1 MIKKINFILILL
13 LLLVSVGAVS
23 AADNFNDTIAS
34 DNNDI
39 LEEVTS
45 EDVLDSDDEIV
56 TSNPHT
62 VTSSNYDSYF
72 NSKGD
77 LISSDVQDGDTIIL
91 GDNFVDKKFNI
102 EKPLNIVG
110 LEDYKLRNCMLTFSG
125 EASASVISNLKIFNT
140 KETTYGIFL
149 NGVSNCVVKDCF
161 INNTG
166 ASSYAICIA
175 NDANYNS
182 IENNSFN
189 AYGITYGHGTRS
201 TPPFLISGAHHN
213 YVANNQISCDDA
225 NGIYLSSFSGGPLRG
240 GNSNYNIIFNNT
252 VKYNVLPTSW
262 AYGIQLMGENNIV
275 EKNKVIGAYL
285 AICGGKNTT
294 VIDNII
300 INVTGADF
308 NHPGVPVGGEGA
320 IVCAENS
327 IIRNNIITNAH
338 VISTGGG
345 IEISDNS
352 IAENNYVQV
361 SKGSGVGIKP
371 QGSNITI
378 KNNTILTT
386 VGAGV
391 LNYKTQF
398 FNLFVLNNNI
408 TSQSGVGVLIQRLSA
423 KKMPGN
429 ITVSK
434 NIIKT
439 SNAYAI
445 DISEA
450 NATMYY
456 NTQGNI
462 IIGDSL
468 VKDPKG
474 EYDPSKYNYEFK
486 GTTHTITP
494 ENYGSYIDANGGLTS
509 NITDGDILYFSG
521 EFSNQYIYLNKAVKL
536 TGANPIF
543 YNTTFRVSSDGV
555 WIEKLTILN
564 NRAERGNAWGVLIYQ
579 VTGATVIN
587 CTIDVYDP
595 DAAYTIYALESSQVD
610 IINNTLSS
618 EGNYLTYTILAN
630 SIVDSNIINNTIF
643 TNGTGQLYTF
653 EPEHC
658 VDGDQVCP
666 DGNSVCPDGNS
677 VCPDGN
683 SVCPDGNSVCPDG
696 NSVCP
701 DGNSVCP
708 DGNSVCPDGNS
719 VCPDG
724 NDVCPEGS
732 SVCLEG
738 NSVAG
743 SHVLREVY
751 RTYGILIVYS
761 SDNVIS
767 GNKVRVTSKLN
778 QTYPTYNSTNSIV
791 GIDLY
796 YNSHNNVFSNNEVH
810 VWGNDNYIYGMGV
823 LGYYTTMIAPEGQG
837 AENNQF
843 IDNNIMLEGS
853 YFVTGI
859 IVGSSSE
866 NTTLSGNVINA
877 QSNNVSYGVTLEMSK
892 ESTIV
897 NNDIKLAS
905 EIIYGVEIFG
915 TESFNSDYNVINN
928 NNFNLTAK
936 QSYGFVISISKHNE
950 INSNNIWILIT
961 DDDFEFKNISSKN
974 YDVIIGGNAGVYLR
988 SYSTNNH
995 IADNNITI
1003 TKGYAIIIDDVATD
1017 NVISNN
1023 YLRSGNGTGN
1033 GAVNSTANNTV
1044 KDNYGNLV
1052 IGVFSDIN
1060 IKYFE
1065 NGTFIFT
1072 TDDTDLNGAI
1082 VEFID
1087 DYGEIINT
1095 TVISDGKATFTY
1107 DFNGFADFTPA
1118 SYIFSAKV
1126 YKENYKITEFN
1137 NMVNIA
1143 DGELFL
1149 SVGNVEGAVARNT
1162 EYTAT
1167 VKNALGEGVSG
1178 VLVEFYVID
1187 EGYPVYV
1194 GKATTDANGVAI
1206 LNAEIPK
1213 IYGENP
1219 QVSAEINNPEYYEST
1234 SAYASLTAYWLTDT
1248 VISVNSKVYA
1258 EGVLAILKDKS
1269 GKVLAN
1275 KQVSVVINGKIY
1287 DLNTDSSGSVKLP
1300 AAVRGTYIISV
1311 SFDGDNEYYGSK
1323 NTVKVTVMPSII
1335 ENKDYAMYYGN
1346 AVNYKVR
1353 IVGPDGKYV
1362 GAGKVVTIKV
1372 NGQTYKVSTDKN
1384 GYVTKSLKLKAG
1396 TYTITSE
1403 YCGDKVSNKITI
1415 KPTLTAKNVVA
1426 KKGKKVKFT
1435 VKLVDKKGKALKNKK
1450 VAFKVKGKKYTAKTN
1465 KKGKATATIKNLKKL
1480 GKFTITSS
1488 YGGCT
1493 IKNIIK
1499 IKK

>member
-1 MIKKINFILILL
+1 MIKKVNFILILL
-13 LLLVSVGAVS
+13 LLLVSISAVS
-23 AADNFNDTIAS
+23 AADELNNTIAS

-39 LEEVTS
+39 DEVAS
-45 EDVLDSDDEIV
+45 SDVLTSDDNEIV
-56 TSNPHT
+56 TSNSHT
-62 VTSSNYDSYF
+62 ITSSNYASYF
-72 NSKGD
+72 NTKGD
-77 LISSDVQDGDTIIL
+77 LISSEVQDGDTIIL
-91 GDNFVDKKFNI
+91 GDNFEGKNFNF
-102 EKPLNIVG
+102 ERSLNVRG
-110 LEDYKLRNCMLTFSG
+110 LENYKLSNCMLTFSG
-125 EASASVISNLKIFNT
+125 GASASVISNLNIINT

-149 NGVSNCVVKDCF
+149 NGVSNCVVKNCF

-182 IENNSFN
+182 IENNSLN
-189 AYGITYGHGTRS
+189 TYGITYGHGTRS
-201 TPPFLISGAHHN
+201 TSPFLISGAHYN

-225 NGIYLSSFSGGPLRG
+225 NAIYLSSFAGGPLRG
-240 GNSNYNIIFNNT
+240 GNSNFNIIFNNT
-252 VKYNVLPTSW
+252 IKYNVLPTSW

-285 AICGGKNTT
+285 GICGGKNTT
-294 VIDNII
+294 VIDNTI

-308 NHPGVPVGGEGA
+308 NHPGVSVGGDGA

-327 IIRNNIITNAH
+327 IIRNNIILNAY

-345 IEISDNS
+345 IVVSDNS

-361 SKGSGVGIKP
+361 TNGGGVGIKP

-378 KNNTILTT
+378 RNNTIFTT

-398 FNLFVLNNNI
+398 FNLYVLNNNI

-434 NIIKT
+434 NIINT
-439 SNAYAI
+439 SNPYAI

-462 IIGDSL
+462 IIGNSV
-468 VKDPKG
+468 VKDPSG
-474 EYDPSKYNYEFK
+474 EYDPSKYNYEFN
-486 GTTHTITP
+486 GAIHTITP
-494 ENYGSYIDANGGLTS
+494 ENYGNYIDANGGLTS

-521 EFSNQYIYLNKAVKL
+521 EFSNQYIYLNKAVKV
-536 TGANPIF
+536 TGENPIF

-564 NRAERGNAWGVLIYQ
+564 NRAERVNAWGVLIYQ

-595 DAAYTIYALESSQVD
+595 NAAYTIYALESSQVD

-630 SIVDSNIINNTIF
+630 TIVDSNIINNTIF

-653 EPEHC
+653 EAEHC
-658 VDGDQVCP
+658 IDGDQVCP

-683 SVCPDGNSVCPDG
+683 SVCPDGNE
-696 NSVCP
+696 
-701 DGNSVCP
+701 
-708 DGNSVCPDGNS
+708 
-719 VCPDG
+719 
-724 NDVCPEGS
+724 VCPEGS

-751 RTYGILIVYS
+751 RTYGILMVYS
-761 SDNVIS
+761 SDNVVS

-796 YNSHNNVFSNNEVH
+796 YNSHNNVFSDNDVH

-837 AENNQF
+837 AGNNQF
-843 IDNNIMLEGS
+843 IDNKILLEGT

-866 NTTLSGNVINA
+866 NTTLYGNVINA

-897 NNDIKLAS
+897 NNEITLAS
-905 EIIYGVEIFG
+905 EIIYGIEIFG
-915 TESFNSDYNVINN
+915 TESFNSDYNVIDNN
-928 NNFNLTAK
+928 DLELTAK
-936 QSYGFVISISKHNE
+936 QAYGLVISLSKYNE
-950 INSNNIWILIT
+950 INSNKVFIVIT
-961 DDDFEFKNISSKN
+961 NEDYEFKNVTSKN
-974 YDVIIGGNAGVYLR
+974 YDVIIGGNAGLYLR
-988 SYSTNNH
+988 SYSTDNN
-995 IADNNITI
+995 IEDNNITI
-1003 TKGYAIIIDDVATD
+1003 TNGYAIIIDDVAIN

-1023 YLRSGNGTGN
+1023 YLNSSNGTGN
-1033 GAVNSTANNTV
+1033 DAVNSTVNNTV
-1044 KDNYGNLV
+1044 KDNYAHLV
-1052 IGVFSDIN
+1052 IGTFADVN

-1065 NGTFIFT
+1065 NGTFIFE
-1072 TDDTDLNGAI
+1072 TDDANLEGAV

-1087 DYGEIINT
+1087 DLGEIIGT
-1095 TVISDGKATFTY
+1095 AVISDGKATFTY
-1107 DFNGFADFTPA
+1107 DFKGFVDFTPA
-1118 SYIFSAKV
+1118 TYVFSAKV

-1143 DGELFL
+1143 DGELFI
-1149 SVGNVEGAVARNT
+1149 SVSDVEGAVARNA
-1162 EYTAT
+1162 EYTAI
-1167 VKNALGEGVSG
+1167 VRNAIGSG
-1178 VLVEFYVID
+1178 VEGLLVEFYVID
-1187 EGYPVYV
+1187 EGFPVYV
-1194 GKATTDANGVAI
+1194 GKATTDGNGIAV
-1206 LNAEIPK
+1206 LKAEIPK

-1219 QVSAEINNPEYYEST
+1219 QVSAQVNDPDYYESA
-1234 SAYASLTAYWLTDT
+1234 SSYANVTAYWLTDT
-1248 VISVNSKVYA
+1248 VMSVNSKVYA
-1258 EGVLAILKDKS
+1258 DGVLAILKDKS

-1275 KQVSVVINGKIY
+1275 KQVSVVIGGKTYKLI
-1287 DLNTDSSGSVKLP
+1287 TDSSGSVKLP
-1300 AAVRGTYIISV
+1300 AVARGTYTISAL
-1311 SFDGDNEYYGSK
+1311 FDGDNEYYDSK
-1323 NTVKVTVMPSII
+1323 STVKVTVLPSIVG
-1335 ENKDYAMYYGN
+1335 NKNYNLYYGN
-1346 AVNYKVR
+1346 VVSYKVR
-1353 IVGPDGKYV
+1353 IVGPDGKFV

-1384 GYVTKSLKLKAG
+1384 GYATKSLKLKAG

-1415 KPTLTAKNVVA
+1415 KPTLIAKNIAKKKAKKIKFTAKV
-1426 KKGKKVKFT
+1426 
-1435 VKLVDKKGKALKNKK
+1435 VDKKGKILKGKK
-1450 VAFKVKGKKYTAKTN
+1450 VTFKVKGKKYTAKTN
-1465 KKGKATATIKNLKKL
+1465 KKGIATVSIKNLKV
-1480 GKFTITSS
+1480 GKYKISSS

-1493 IKNIIK
+1493 IYNILTV
-1499 IKK
+1499 KK

>member
-13 LLLVSVGAVS
+13 LLLVSLSAVS
-23 AADNFNDTIAS
+23 AADEFNDTIAS
-34 DNNDI
+34 DNSDI
-39 LEEVTS
+39 LEEVS
-45 EDVLDSDDEIV
+45 SADVLTSDDNEIV
-56 TSNPHT
+56 SSNPHT
-62 VTSSNYDSYF
+62 VTSLNYNSYF

-91 GDNFVDKKFNI
+91 GDNFVNKKFNF
-102 EKPLNIVG
+102 EKSLNVRG
-110 LEDYKLRNCMLTFSG
+110 LENYKLSNCMLTFSG
-125 EASASVISNLKIFNT
+125 GASASVISNLNIANT
-140 KETTYGIFL
+140 KNTTYGIFL
-149 NGVSNCVVKDCF
+149 NGVSNCIIKDCF

-166 ASSYAICIA
+166 VSSYAVCIA
-175 NDANYNS
+175 NDANHNS

-189 AYGITYGHGTRS
+189 TYGITYGHGTRS
-201 TPPFLISGAHHN
+201 TPPFIISGAHYN
-213 YVANNQISCDDA
+213 YVANNQIACDDA
-225 NGIYLSSFSGGPLRG
+225 NGIYLSSFAGGPLRG
-240 GNSNYNIIFNNT
+240 GNSNFNIIFNNT
-252 VKYNVLPTSW
+252 IKYNVLPTSW

-275 EKNKVIGAYL
+275 EKNNVIGAYL

-294 VIDNII
+294 VIDNVI
-300 INVTGADF
+300 INVTGADY

-327 IIRNNIITNAH
+327 IIRNNRILNAY

-352 IAENNYVQV
+352 IAENNYVQITN
-361 SKGSGVGIKP
+361 GRGVGIRP

-378 KNNTILTT
+378 KNNTIFTT

-398 FNLFVLNNNI
+398 FNLYVLNNNI

-434 NIIKT
+434 NTIST
-439 SNAYAI
+439 SNVYAI

-450 NATMYY
+450 DASMYY

-462 IIGDSL
+462 IIGNSI

-474 EYDPSKYNYEFK
+474 EYDPSKYNYEFRGK
-486 GTTHTITP
+486 THTITL
-494 ENYGSYIDANGGLTS
+494 ENYGDYIDPNGGLTS

-521 EFSNQYIYLNKAVKL
+521 EFSNQYIYLNKAVKV

-564 NRAERGNAWGVLIYQ
+564 NRAERLNAWGILIYQ
-579 VTGATVIN
+579 ITGATVLN

-595 DAAYTIYALESSQVD
+595 NAAYTIYALESSQVD

-658 VDGDQVCP
+658 LDGDEVCP
-666 DGNSVCPDGNS
+666 DGNSVCPEGNSVCPDGSSVCPDGNS
-677 VCPDGN
+677 VCPEGDEI
-683 SVCPDGNSVCPDG
+683 
-696 NSVCP
+696 
-701 DGNSVCP
+701 
-708 DGNSVCPDGNS
+708 
-719 VCPDG
+719 
-724 NDVCPEGS
+724 CPEGS

-778 QTYPTYNSTNSIV
+778 QTYSTYNSTNSIV

-796 YNSHNNVFSNNEVH
+796 YNSHNNVFSNNDVY

-843 IDNNIMLEGS
+843 INNNIVLEGS

-866 NTTLSGNVINA
+866 NTTIRGNVIDA

-892 ESTIV
+892 ESTIA
-897 NNDIKLAS
+897 NNNIKLSS
-905 EIIYGVEIFG
+905 EIIYGIEIFG
-915 TESFNSDYNVINN
+915 TESFKSDYNVINN

-936 QSYGFVISISKHNE
+936 QAYGIVISASNHNE
-950 INSNNIWILIT
+950 INLNKILIIIT
-961 DDDFEFKNISSKN
+961 DEDFEFKNITSKN
-974 YDVIIGGNAGVYLR
+974 YDVIVGGNAGLYLR
-988 SYSTNNH
+988 SYSTDNR
-995 IADNNITI
+995 IDDNNITI
-1003 TKGYAIIIDDVATD
+1003 TKGYAIIIEDVAIN

-1023 YLRSGNGTGN
+1023 YLCSGNGTGN
-1033 GAVNSTANNTV
+1033 DAVNSTLNNTV
-1044 KDNYGNLV
+1044 KDNYAHLV
-1052 IGVFSDIN
+1052 VGILSDVN

-1065 NGTFIFT
+1065 NGIFIFA
-1072 TDDTDLNGAI
+1072 TDDENLEGAV

-1087 DYGEIINT
+1087 DYGEVINT
-1095 TVISDGKATFTY
+1095 AVISDGKATFSY

-1126 YKENYKITEFN
+1126 YKYNYKVTEFN

-1143 DGELFL
+1143 NGDLFL
-1149 SVGNVEGAVARNT
+1149 SVDNVEGAVARNAQ
-1162 EYTAT
+1162 YR
-1167 VKNALGEGVSG
+1167 ALVRNVVGNGVEGL
-1178 VLVEFYVID
+1178 LVEFWVID

-1194 GKATTDANGVAI
+1194 GKATTDGNGVAV

-1219 QVSAEINNPEYYEST
+1219 QVLAQIDNPDYYES
-1234 SAYASLTAYWLTDT
+1234 ASSLANLTAYWLTDT
-1248 VISVNSKVYA
+1248 VMSVNSKVYA

-1269 GKVLAN
+1269 GNVLAN
-1275 KQVSVVINGKIY
+1275 KQVSVVIGGKTYNLI
-1287 DLNTDSSGSVKLP
+1287 TDSSGSVKLP
-1300 AAVRGTYIISV
+1300 AVTRGTYTISAL
-1311 SFDGDNEYYGSK
+1311 FDGDNEYYDSK
-1323 NTVKVTVMPSII
+1323 TTVKVTVLPSIV
-1335 ENKDYAMYYGN
+1335 ENKNYNVYYGSTIK
-1346 AVNYKVR
+1346 YKVR
-1353 IVGPDGKYV
+1353 IVGPDGKFA

-1384 GYVTKSLKLKAG
+1384 GYATKSLKLKVG

-1403 YCGDKVSNKITI
+1403 YCGDKVSNKITV
-1415 KPTLTAKNVVA
+1415 KPTLTAKNVVG
-1426 KKGKKVKFT
+1426 KKGKNVKFT
-1435 VKLVDKKGKALKNKK
+1435 VKLVDKNGKVLKNKK
-1450 VAFKVKGKKYTAKTN
+1450 ITFKVKGKKYVAKTN
-1465 KKGKATATIKNLKKL
+1465 KKGKATATIKNLKKV

-1493 IKNIIK
+1493 IKNTIK

>member
-1 MIKKINFILILL
+1 MIKKVNFILILL
-13 LLLVSVGAVS
+13 LLLVSISAVS
-23 AADNFNDTIAS
+23 AADELNNTIAS

-39 LEEVTS
+39 DEVAS
-45 EDVLDSDDEIV
+45 SDVLTSDDNEIV
-56 TSNPHT
+56 TSNSHT
-62 VTSSNYDSYF
+62 ITSSNYASYF

-77 LISSDVQDGDTIIL
+77 LISSGVQDGDTIIL
-91 GDNFVDKKFNI
+91 GDNFEGKNFNF
-102 EKPLNIVG
+102 ERSLNVRG
-110 LEDYKLRNCMLTFSG
+110 SENYKLSNCMLTFSG
-125 EASASVISNLKIFNT
+125 GASASVISNLNIINT
-140 KETTYGIFL
+140 KETTYGVFL
-149 NGVSNCVVKDCF
+149 NGVSNCVVKNCF

-182 IENNSFN
+182 IENNSLN
-189 AYGITYGHGTRS
+189 TYGITYGHGTRS
-201 TPPFLISGAHHN
+201 TSPFLISGAHYN

-225 NGIYLSSFSGGPLRG
+225 NAIYLSSFAGGPLRG
-240 GNSNYNIIFNNT
+240 GNSNFNIIFNNT
-252 VKYNVLPTSW
+252 IKYNVLPTSW

-285 AICGGKNTT
+285 GICGGKNTT
-294 VIDNII
+294 VIDNTI

-308 NHPGVPVGGEGA
+308 NHPGVSVGGDGA

-327 IIRNNIITNAH
+327 IIRNNIILNAY

-345 IEISDNS
+345 IVVSDNS

-361 SKGSGVGIKP
+361 TNGGGVGIKP

-378 KNNTILTT
+378 RNNTIFTT

-398 FNLFVLNNNI
+398 FNLYVLNNNI

-434 NIIKT
+434 NIINT
-439 SNAYAI
+439 SNPYAI

-450 NATMYY
+450 DATMYY

-462 IIGDSL
+462 IIGNSV
-468 VKDPKG
+468 VKDPSG
-474 EYDPSKYNYEFK
+474 EYDPSKYNYEFN
-486 GTTHTITP
+486 GAIHTITP
-494 ENYGSYIDANGGLTS
+494 ENYGNYIDANGGLTS

-521 EFSNQYIYLNKAVKL
+521 EFSNQYIYLNKAVKV
-536 TGANPIF
+536 TGENPIF

-564 NRAERGNAWGVLIYQ
+564 NRAERVNAWGVLIYQ

-595 DAAYTIYALESSQVD
+595 NAAYTIYALESSQVD

-630 SIVDSNIINNTIF
+630 TIVDSNIINNTIF

-653 EPEHC
+653 EAEHC
-658 VDGDQVCP
+658 IDGNQVCP

-683 SVCPDGNSVCPDG
+683 SVCPDGNE
-696 NSVCP
+696 
-701 DGNSVCP
+701 
-708 DGNSVCPDGNS
+708 
-719 VCPDG
+719 
-724 NDVCPEGS
+724 VCPEGS

-751 RTYGILIVYS
+751 RTYGILMVYS
-761 SDNVIS
+761 SDNVVS

-796 YNSHNNVFSNNEVH
+796 YNSHNNVFSDNDVH

-837 AENNQF
+837 AGNNQF
-843 IDNNIMLEGS
+843 IDNNILLNGT

-866 NTTLSGNVINA
+866 NTTLYGNVINA

-897 NNDIKLAS
+897 NNEITLAS
-905 EIIYGVEIFG
+905 EIIYGIEIFG
-915 TESFNSDYNVINN
+915 TESFNSDYNVIDNN
-928 NNFNLTAK
+928 DLELTAK
-936 QSYGFVISISKHNE
+936 QAYGLVISLSKYNE
-950 INSNNIWILIT
+950 INSNKVFIVIT
-961 DDDFEFKNISSKN
+961 NEDYEFKNVTSKN
-974 YDVIIGGNAGVYLR
+974 YDVIIGGNAGLYLR
-988 SYSTNNH
+988 SYSTDNN
-995 IADNNITI
+995 IEDNNITI
-1003 TKGYAIIIDDVATD
+1003 TNGYAIIIDDVAIN

-1023 YLRSGNGTGN
+1023 YLNSSNGTGN
-1033 GAVNSTANNTV
+1033 DAVNSTVNNTV
-1044 KDNYGNLV
+1044 KDNYAHLV
-1052 IGVFSDIN
+1052 IGTFADVN

-1065 NGTFIFT
+1065 NGTFIFE
-1072 TDDTDLNGAI
+1072 TDDANLEGAV

-1087 DYGEIINT
+1087 DLGEIIGT
-1095 TVISDGKATFTY
+1095 VVISDGKATCTY
-1107 DFNGFADFTPA
+1107 DFKGFADFTPA
-1118 SYIFSAKV
+1118 TYMFSAKV

-1143 DGELFL
+1143 DGELFI
-1149 SVGNVEGAVARNT
+1149 SVSDVEGAVARNA
-1162 EYTAT
+1162 EYTAI
-1167 VKNALGEGVSG
+1167 VRNAIGSG
-1178 VLVEFYVID
+1178 VEGLLVEFYVID
-1187 EGYPVYV
+1187 EGFPVYV
-1194 GKATTDANGVAI
+1194 GKATTDGNGIAVVK
-1206 LNAEIPK
+1206 AEIPQ

-1219 QVSAEINNPEYYEST
+1219 QVSAQVNDPDYYESA
-1234 SAYASLTAYWLTDT
+1234 SSYANVTAYWLTDT
-1248 VISVNSKVYA
+1248 VMSVNSKVYA
-1258 EGVLAILKDKS
+1258 DGVLAILKDKS

-1275 KQVSVVINGKIY
+1275 KQVSVVIGGKTYKLI
-1287 DLNTDSSGSVKLP
+1287 TDSSGSVKLP
-1300 AAVRGTYIISV
+1300 AVARGTYTISAL
-1311 SFDGDNEYYGSK
+1311 FDGDNEYYDSK
-1323 NTVKVTVMPSII
+1323 STVKVTVFPSIVG
-1335 ENKDYAMYYGN
+1335 NKNYNLYYGN
-1346 AVNYKVR
+1346 VVSYKVR
-1353 IVGPDGKYV
+1353 IVGPDGKFV

-1384 GYVTKSLKLKAG
+1384 GYATKSLKLKAG

-1415 KPTLTAKNVVA
+1415 KPTLIAKNIAKKKAKKIKFTAKV
-1426 KKGKKVKFT
+1426 
-1435 VKLVDKKGKALKNKK
+1435 VDKKGKILKGKK
-1450 VAFKVKGKKYTAKTN
+1450 VTFKVKGKKYTAKTN
-1465 KKGKATATIKNLKKL
+1465 KKGIATVSIKNLKV
-1480 GKFTITSS
+1480 GKYKISSS

-1493 IKNIIK
+1493 IYNILTV
-1499 IKK
+1499 KK

>member
-1 MIKKINFILILL
+1 MIKKVNFILILL
-13 LLLVSVGAVS
+13 LLLVSISAVS
-23 AADNFNDTIAS
+23 AADELNNTIAS

-39 LEEVTS
+39 DEVAS
-45 EDVLDSDDEIV
+45 SDVLTSDDNEIV
-56 TSNPHT
+56 TSNSHT
-62 VTSSNYDSYF
+62 ITSSNYASYF

-77 LISSDVQDGDTIIL
+77 LISSEVQDGDTIIL
-91 GDNFVDKKFNI
+91 GDNFEGKNFNF
-102 EKPLNIVG
+102 ERSLNVRG
-110 LEDYKLRNCMLTFSG
+110 LENYKLSNCMLTFSG
-125 EASASVISNLKIFNT
+125 GASASVISNLNIINT
-140 KETTYGIFL
+140 KETTYGVFL
-149 NGVSNCVVKDCF
+149 NGVSNCVVKNCF

-182 IENNSFN
+182 IENNSLN
-189 AYGITYGHGTRS
+189 TYGITYGHGTRS
-201 TPPFLISGAHHN
+201 TSPFLISGAHYN

-225 NGIYLSSFSGGPLRG
+225 NAIYLSSFAGGPLRG
-240 GNSNYNIIFNNT
+240 GNSNFNIIFNNT
-252 VKYNVLPTSW
+252 IKYNVLPTSW

-285 AICGGKNTT
+285 GICGGKNTT
-294 VIDNII
+294 VIDNTI

-308 NHPGVPVGGEGA
+308 NHPGVSVGGDGA

-327 IIRNNIITNAH
+327 IIRNNIILNAY

-345 IEISDNS
+345 IVVSDNS

-361 SKGSGVGIKP
+361 TNGGGVGIKP

-378 KNNTILTT
+378 RNNTIFTT

-398 FNLFVLNNNI
+398 FNLYVLNNNI

-434 NIIKT
+434 NIINT
-439 SNAYAI
+439 SNPYAI

-450 NATMYY
+450 DATMYY

-462 IIGDSL
+462 IIGNSV
-468 VKDPKG
+468 VKDPSG
-474 EYDPSKYNYEFK
+474 EYDPSKYNYEFN
-486 GTTHTITP
+486 GAIHTITP
-494 ENYGSYIDANGGLTS
+494 ENYGNYIDANGGLTS

-521 EFSNQYIYLNKAVKL
+521 EFSNQYIYLNKAVKV
-536 TGANPIF
+536 TGENPIF

-564 NRAERGNAWGVLIYQ
+564 NRAERVNAWGVLIYQ

-595 DAAYTIYALESSQVD
+595 NAAYTIYALESSQVD

-630 SIVDSNIINNTIF
+630 TIVDSNIINNTIF

-653 EPEHC
+653 EAEHC
-658 VDGDQVCP
+658 IDGNQVCP

-683 SVCPDGNSVCPDG
+683 SVCPDGNE
-696 NSVCP
+696 
-701 DGNSVCP
+701 
-708 DGNSVCPDGNS
+708 
-719 VCPDG
+719 
-724 NDVCPEGS
+724 VCPEGS

-751 RTYGILIVYS
+751 RTYGILMVYS
-761 SDNVIS
+761 SDNVVS

-796 YNSHNNVFSNNEVH
+796 YNSHNNVFSDNDVH

-837 AENNQF
+837 AGNNQF
-843 IDNNIMLEGS
+843 IDNNILLNGT

-866 NTTLSGNVINA
+866 NTTLYGNVINA

-897 NNDIKLAS
+897 NNEITLAS
-905 EIIYGVEIFG
+905 EIIYGIEIFG
-915 TESFNSDYNVINN
+915 TESFNSDYNVIDNN
-928 NNFNLTAK
+928 DLELTAK
-936 QSYGFVISISKHNE
+936 QAYGLVISLSKYNE
-950 INSNNIWILIT
+950 INSNKVFIVIT
-961 DDDFEFKNISSKN
+961 NEDYEFKNVTSKN
-974 YDVIIGGNAGVYLR
+974 YDVIIGGNAGLYLR
-988 SYSTNNH
+988 SYSTDNN
-995 IADNNITI
+995 IEDNNITI
-1003 TKGYAIIIDDVATD
+1003 TNGYAIIIDDVAIN

-1023 YLRSGNGTGN
+1023 YLNSSNGTGN
-1033 GAVNSTANNTV
+1033 DAVNSTVNNTV
-1044 KDNYGNLV
+1044 KDNYAHLV
-1052 IGVFSDIN
+1052 IGTFADVN

-1065 NGTFIFT
+1065 NGTFIFE
-1072 TDDTDLNGAI
+1072 TDDANLEGAV

-1087 DYGEIINT
+1087 DLGEIIGT
-1095 TVISDGKATFTY
+1095 AVISDGKATCTY
-1107 DFNGFADFTPA
+1107 DFKGFADFTPA
-1118 SYIFSAKV
+1118 TYMFSAKV

-1143 DGELFL
+1143 DGELFI
-1149 SVGNVEGAVARNT
+1149 SVSDVEGAVARNA
-1162 EYTAT
+1162 EYTAI
-1167 VKNALGEGVSG
+1167 VRNAIGSG
-1178 VLVEFYVID
+1178 VEGLLVEFYVID
-1187 EGYPVYV
+1187 EGFPVYV
-1194 GKATTDANGVAI
+1194 GKVTTDGNGIAV
-1206 LNAEIPK
+1206 LKAEIPK

-1219 QVSAEINNPEYYEST
+1219 QVSAQVNDPDYYESA
-1234 SAYASLTAYWLTDT
+1234 SSYANVTAYWLTDT
-1248 VISVNSKVYA
+1248 VMSVNSKVYA
-1258 EGVLAILKDKS
+1258 DGVLAILKDKS

-1275 KQVSVVINGKIY
+1275 KQVSVVIGGKTYKLI
-1287 DLNTDSSGSVKLP
+1287 TDSSGSVKLP
-1300 AAVRGTYIISV
+1300 AVARGTYTISAL
-1311 SFDGDNEYYGSK
+1311 FDGDNEYYDSK
-1323 NTVKVTVMPSII
+1323 STVKVTVLPSIVG
-1335 ENKDYAMYYGN
+1335 NKNYNLYYGN
-1346 AVNYKVR
+1346 VVSYKVR
-1353 IVGPDGKYV
+1353 IVGPDGKFV

-1384 GYVTKSLKLKAG
+1384 GYATKSLKLKAG

-1415 KPTLTAKNVVA
+1415 KPTLIAKNIAKKKAKKIKFTAKV
-1426 KKGKKVKFT
+1426 
-1435 VKLVDKKGKALKNKK
+1435 VDKKGKILKGKK
-1450 VAFKVKGKKYTAKTN
+1450 VTFKVKGKKYTAKTN
-1465 KKGKATATIKNLKKL
+1465 KKGIATVSIKNLKV
-1480 GKFTITSS
+1480 GKYKISSS

-1493 IKNIIK
+1493 IYNILTV
-1499 IKK
+1499 KK

>member
-1 MIKKINFILILL
+1 MIKKVNFILILL
-13 LLLVSVGAVS
+13 LLLVSISAVS
-23 AADNFNDTIAS
+23 AADELNNTIAS

-39 LEEVTS
+39 DEVAS
-45 EDVLDSDDEIV
+45 SDVLTSDDNEIV
-56 TSNPHT
+56 TSNSHT
-62 VTSSNYDSYF
+62 ITSSNYASYF

-77 LISSDVQDGDTIIL
+77 LISSGVQDGDTIIL
-91 GDNFVDKKFNI
+91 GDNFVGKNFNF
-102 EKPLNIVG
+102 EKSLNVRG
-110 LEDYKLRNCMLTFSG
+110 LENYKLSNCMLTFSG
-125 EASASVISNLKIFNT
+125 GASASVISNLNIINT
-140 KETTYGIFL
+140 KETTYGVFL
-149 NGVSNCVVKDCF
+149 NGVSNCVVKNCF

-182 IENNSFN
+182 IENNSLN
-189 AYGITYGHGTRS
+189 TYGITYGHGTRS
-201 TPPFLISGAHHN
+201 TSPFLISGAHYN

-225 NGIYLSSFSGGPLRG
+225 NAIYLSSFAGGPLRG
-240 GNSNYNIIFNNT
+240 GNSNFNIIFNNT
-252 VKYNVLPTSW
+252 IKYNVLPTSW

-285 AICGGKNTT
+285 GICGGKNTT
-294 VIDNII
+294 VIDNTI

-308 NHPGVPVGGEGA
+308 NHPGVSVGGDGA

-327 IIRNNIITNAH
+327 IIRNNIILNAY

-345 IEISDNS
+345 IVVSDNS

-361 SKGSGVGIKP
+361 TNGGGVGIKP

-378 KNNTILTT
+378 RNNTIFTT

-398 FNLFVLNNNI
+398 FNLYVLNNNI

-434 NIIKT
+434 NIINT
-439 SNAYAI
+439 SNPYAI

-450 NATMYY
+450 DATMYY

-462 IIGDSL
+462 IIGNSV
-468 VKDPKG
+468 VKDPSG
-474 EYDPSKYNYEFK
+474 EYDPSKYNYEFN
-486 GTTHTITP
+486 GAIHTITP
-494 ENYGSYIDANGGLTS
+494 ENYGNYIDANGGLTS

-521 EFSNQYIYLNKAVKL
+521 EFSNQYIYLNKAVKV
-536 TGANPIF
+536 TGENPIF

-564 NRAERGNAWGVLIYQ
+564 NRAERVNAWGVLIYQ

-595 DAAYTIYALESSQVD
+595 NAAYTIYALESSQVD

-630 SIVDSNIINNTIF
+630 TIVDSNIINNTIF

-653 EPEHC
+653 EAEHC
-658 VDGDQVCP
+658 IDGNQVCP

-683 SVCPDGNSVCPDG
+683 SVCPDGNE
-696 NSVCP
+696 
-701 DGNSVCP
+701 
-708 DGNSVCPDGNS
+708 
-719 VCPDG
+719 
-724 NDVCPEGS
+724 VCPEGS

-751 RTYGILIVYS
+751 RTYGILMVYS
-761 SDNVIS
+761 SDNVVS

-796 YNSHNNVFSNNEVH
+796 YNSHNNVFSDNDVH

-837 AENNQF
+837 AGNNQF
-843 IDNNIMLEGS
+843 IDNNILLNGT

-866 NTTLSGNVINA
+866 NTTLYGNVINA

-897 NNDIKLAS
+897 NNEITLAS
-905 EIIYGVEIFG
+905 EIIYGIEIFG
-915 TESFNSDYNVINN
+915 TESFNSDYNVIDNN
-928 NNFNLTAK
+928 DLELTAK
-936 QSYGFVISISKHNE
+936 QAYGLVISLSKYNE
-950 INSNNIWILIT
+950 INSNKVFIVIT
-961 DDDFEFKNISSKN
+961 NEDYEFKNVTSKN
-974 YDVIIGGNAGVYLR
+974 YDVIIGGNAGLYLR
-988 SYSTNNH
+988 SYSTDNN
-995 IADNNITI
+995 IEDNNITI
-1003 TKGYAIIIDDVATD
+1003 TNGYAIIIDDVAIN

-1023 YLRSGNGTGN
+1023 YLNSSNGTGN
-1033 GAVNSTANNTV
+1033 DAVNSTVNNTV
-1044 KDNYGNLV
+1044 KDNYAHLV
-1052 IGVFSDIN
+1052 IGTFADVN

-1065 NGTFIFT
+1065 NGTFIFE
-1072 TDDTDLNGAI
+1072 TDDANLEGAV

-1087 DYGEIINT
+1087 DLGEIIGT
-1095 TVISDGKATFTY
+1095 AVISDGKATCTY
-1107 DFNGFADFTPA
+1107 DFKGFADFTPA
-1118 SYIFSAKV
+1118 TYMFSAKV

-1143 DGELFL
+1143 DGELFI
-1149 SVGNVEGAVARNT
+1149 SVSDVEGAVARNA
-1162 EYTAT
+1162 EYTAI
-1167 VKNALGEGVSG
+1167 VRNAIGSG
-1178 VLVEFYVID
+1178 VEGLLVEFYVID
-1187 EGYPVYV
+1187 EGFPVYV
-1194 GKATTDANGVAI
+1194 GKATTDGNGIAV
-1206 LNAEIPK
+1206 LKAEIPK

-1219 QVSAEINNPEYYEST
+1219 QVSAQVNDPDYYESA
-1234 SAYASLTAYWLTDT
+1234 SSYANVTAYWLTDT
-1248 VISVNSKVYA
+1248 VMSVNSKVYA
-1258 EGVLAILKDKS
+1258 DGVLAILKDKS

-1275 KQVSVVINGKIY
+1275 KQVSVVIGGKTYKLI
-1287 DLNTDSSGSVKLP
+1287 TDSSGSVKLP
-1300 AAVRGTYIISV
+1300 AVARGTYTISAL
-1311 SFDGDNEYYGSK
+1311 FDGDNEYYDSK
-1323 NTVKVTVMPSII
+1323 STVKVTVLPSIVG
-1335 ENKDYAMYYGN
+1335 NKNYNLYYGN
-1346 AVNYKVR
+1346 VVSYKVR
-1353 IVGPDGKYV
+1353 IVGPDGKFV

-1384 GYVTKSLKLKAG
+1384 GYATKSLKLKAG

-1415 KPTLTAKNVVA
+1415 KPTLIAKNIAKKKAKKIKFTAKV
-1426 KKGKKVKFT
+1426 
-1435 VKLVDKKGKALKNKK
+1435 VDKKGKILKGKK
-1450 VAFKVKGKKYTAKTN
+1450 VTFKVKGKKYTAKTN
-1465 KKGKATATIKNLKKL
+1465 KKGIATVSIKNLKV
-1480 GKFTITSS
+1480 GKYKISSS

-1493 IKNIIK
+1493 IYNILTV
-1499 IKK
+1499 KK

>member
-45 EDVLDSDDEIV
+45 EDFLNSDDDEIV
-56 TSNPHT
+56 ASNPHT

-462 IIGDSL
+462 IIGGSM

-555 WIEKLTILN
+555 WIEKLTIFN

-683 SVCPDGNSVCPDG
+683 S
-696 NSVCP
+696 
-701 DGNSVCP
+701 
-708 DGNSVCPDGNS
+708 
-719 VCPDG
+719 
-724 NDVCPEGS
+724 VCPEGS

-905 EIIYGVEIFG
+905 EIIYGLEIFG

-1052 IGVFSDIN
+1052 IGVFSDVN

-1072 TDDTDLNGAI
+1072 TDDTDLNGAV
-1082 VEFID
+1082 VEFLD

-1095 TVISDGKATFTY
+1095 TVISDGMATFTY

-1162 EYTAT
+1162 EYTAI
-1167 VKNALGEGVSG
+1167 VKNALGNSVSG

-1194 GKATTDANGVAI
+1194 GKATTDANGVAK

-1248 VISVNSKVYA
+1248 VMSVNSKVYA

-1275 KQVSVVINGKIY
+1275 KQVSVVINGETY

-1300 AAVRGTYIISV
+1300 AGARGTYTISV
-1311 SFDGDNEYYGSK
+1311 SFGGDNEYYGSK
-1323 NTVKVTVMPSII
+1323 STVKVTVMPSII
-1335 ENKDYAMYYGN
+1335 ENKDYTMYYGN

-1353 IVGPDGKYV
+1353 IVGSDGKYV
-1362 GAGKVVTIKV
+1362 GAGNVVTIKV

-1450 VAFKVKGKKYTAKTN
+1450 VTFKVKGKKYTAKTN
-1465 KKGKATATIKNLKKL
+1465 KKGKATVTIKNLKKV
-1480 GKFTITSS
+1480 GKFAITSS

-1493 IKNIIK
+1493 IKNTIK

>member
-1 MIKKINFILILL
+1 M
-13 LLLVSVGAVS
+13 
-23 AADNFNDTIAS
+23 
-34 DNNDI
+34 
-39 LEEVTS
+39 
-45 EDVLDSDDEIV
+45 
-56 TSNPHT
+56 
-62 VTSSNYDSYF
+62 
-72 NSKGD
+72 
-77 LISSDVQDGDTIIL
+77 
-91 GDNFVDKKFNI
+91 
-102 EKPLNIVG
+102 
-110 LEDYKLRNCMLTFSG
+110 
-125 EASASVISNLKIFNT
+125 
-140 KETTYGIFL
+140 
-149 NGVSNCVVKDCF
+149 
-161 INNTG
+161 
-166 ASSYAICIA
+166 
-175 NDANYNS
+175 
-182 IENNSFN
+182 
-189 AYGITYGHGTRS
+189 
-201 TPPFLISGAHHN
+201 
-213 YVANNQISCDDA
+213 
-225 NGIYLSSFSGGPLRG
+225 
-240 GNSNYNIIFNNT
+240 
-252 VKYNVLPTSW
+252 
-262 AYGIQLMGENNIV
+262 
-275 EKNKVIGAYL
+275 
-285 AICGGKNTT
+285 
-294 VIDNII
+294 
-300 INVTGADF
+300 
-308 NHPGVPVGGEGA
+308 
-320 IVCAENS
+320 
-327 IIRNNIITNAH
+327 
-338 VISTGGG
+338 
-345 IEISDNS
+345 
-352 IAENNYVQV
+352 
-361 SKGSGVGIKP
+361 
-371 QGSNITI
+371 
-378 KNNTILTT
+378 
-386 VGAGV
+386 
-391 LNYKTQF
+391 
-398 FNLFVLNNNI
+398 
-408 TSQSGVGVLIQRLSA
+408 
-423 KKMPGN
+423 
-429 ITVSK
+429 
-434 NIIKT
+434 
-439 SNAYAI
+439 
-445 DISEA
+445 
-450 NATMYY
+450 
-456 NTQGNI
+456 
-462 IIGDSL
+462 
-468 VKDPKG
+468 
-474 EYDPSKYNYEFK
+474 
-486 GTTHTITP
+486 
-494 ENYGSYIDANGGLTS
+494 
-509 NITDGDILYFSG
+509 
-521 EFSNQYIYLNKAVKL
+521 
-536 TGANPIF
+536 
-543 YNTTFRVSSDGV
+543 
-555 WIEKLTILN
+555 
-564 NRAERGNAWGVLIYQ
+564 
-579 VTGATVIN
+579 
-587 CTIDVYDP
+587 
-595 DAAYTIYALESSQVD
+595 
-610 IINNTLSS
+610 
-618 EGNYLTYTILAN
+618 
-630 SIVDSNIINNTIF
+630 
-643 TNGTGQLYTF
+643 
-653 EPEHC
+653 
-658 VDGDQVCP
+658 
-666 DGNSVCPDGNS
+666 
-677 VCPDGN
+677 
-683 SVCPDGNSVCPDG
+683 
-696 NSVCP
+696 
-701 DGNSVCP
+701 
-708 DGNSVCPDGNS
+708 
-719 VCPDG
+719 
-724 NDVCPEGS
+724 CPEGS

>member
-13 LLLVSVGAVS
+13 LLLVSISAVS
-23 AADNFNDTIAS
+23 AAEDYNDTIAS

-39 LEEVTS
+39 EEVTS
-45 EDVLDSDDEIV
+45 DVLTSDDEIV
-56 TSNPHT
+56 ASNPHT
-62 VTSSNYDSYF
+62 VTYSNYSSYF
-72 NSKGD
+72 DSKGN

-91 GDNFVDKKFNI
+91 GDNFVDKKFNF
-102 EKPLNIVG
+102 EKSLNVKG
-110 LEDYKLRNCMLTFSG
+110 LENYKLSNCMLTFSG
-125 EASASVISNLKIFNT
+125 GASASVISDLNIANT
-140 KETTYGIFL
+140 KDTTYGIFL
-149 NGVSNCVVKDCF
+149 NGVSNCIVKNCF

-189 AYGITYGHGTRS
+189 AYGITYGHGSRS
-201 TPPFLISGAHHN
+201 TPPFLISGAHYN

-225 NGIYLSSFSGGPLRG
+225 NGIYLSSFAGGPLRG
-240 GNSNYNIIFNNT
+240 GNSNFNMIFNNT
-252 VKYNVLPTSW
+252 IKYNVLPTSW

-285 AICGGKNTT
+285 GICGGKNTT
-294 VIDNII
+294 VIDNTI

-308 NHPGVPVGGEGA
+308 NHPGIPVGGDGA
-320 IVCAENS
+320 IVCAEHS
-327 IIRNNIITNAH
+327 IIRNNVILNAH

-345 IEISDNS
+345 IVVSDHS
-352 IAENNYVQV
+352 LAENNYVQV
-361 SKGSGVGIKP
+361 TNGSGVGIKP

-378 KNNTILTT
+378 KNNTIFTT

-398 FNLFVLNNNI
+398 YNLYVLNNNI

-434 NIIKT
+434 NTIKT
-439 SNAYAI
+439 SNLYAI

-450 NATMYY
+450 NASMYY

-462 IIGDSL
+462 IIGNSI
-468 VKDPKG
+468 VKDPSG
-474 EYDPSKYNYEFK
+474 EYDPSKYNYEFR

-494 ENYGSYIDANGGLTS
+494 ENYENYIDANGGLTS

-521 EFSNQYIYLNKAVKL
+521 EFSNQYIYLNKAVKV

-595 DAAYTIYALESSQVD
+595 NAAYTIYALESSQVD

-630 SIVDSNIINNTIF
+630 TIVDSNIINNTIF

-658 VDGDQVCP
+658 IDGDQVCP

-724 NDVCPEGS
+724 NQVCPEGS

-751 RTYGILIVYS
+751 RTYGILMVYS
-761 SDNVIS
+761 SDNVVS

-796 YNSHNNVFSNNEVH
+796 YNSHNNVFSDNEVH

-843 IDNNIMLEGS
+843 INNNILLEGT

-892 ESTIV
+892 ASTIV
-897 NNDIKLAS
+897 NNDITLAS
-905 EIIYGVEIFG
+905 EIIYGIEIFG
-915 TESFNSDYNVINN
+915 TESFNSDYNVIDNN
-928 NNFNLTAK
+928 DLEFTAK
-936 QSYGFVISISKHNE
+936 QAYGLVISLSKHNE
-950 INSNNIWILIT
+950 INSNTIFIVIT
-961 DDDFEFKNISSKN
+961 DEDYEFKNVSSKN
-974 YDVIIGGNAGVYLR
+974 YDVIIGGNAGIYLR
-988 SYSTNNH
+988 SYSTDNN
-995 IADNNITI
+995 IEDNNITI
-1003 TKGYAIIIDDVATD
+1003 TKGYAIIIDDVAIN

-1023 YLRSGNGTGN
+1023 YLSSSNGTGN
-1033 GAVNSTANNTV
+1033 DALNSTLNNTV
-1044 KDNYGNLV
+1044 KDNYAHLV
-1052 IGVFSDIN
+1052 VGTLSDVN
-1060 IKYFE
+1060 VKYFE
-1065 NGTFIFT
+1065 NGTFIFST
-1072 TDDTDLNGAI
+1072 NDPNLEGAV

-1087 DYGEIINT
+1087 DCGEIINT
-1095 TVISDGKATFTY
+1095 TVISDGKATFKY
-1107 DFNGFADFTPA
+1107 DFKGFADFTPA
-1118 SYIFSAKV
+1118 TYMFSAKV

-1143 DGELFL
+1143 DGELFI
-1149 SVGNVEGAVARNT
+1149 SVGNVEGAVARNA
-1162 EYTAT
+1162 EYTAI
-1167 VKNALGEGVSG
+1167 VRNAIGNGVGG

-1187 EGYPVYV
+1187 DGFSVYV
-1194 GKATTDANGVAI
+1194 GKATTDANGIAV
-1206 LNAEIPK
+1206 LNAEIPQ

-1219 QVSAEINNPEYYEST
+1219 QVSAQVNDPEYYESASS
-1234 SAYASLTAYWLTDT
+1234 SANVTAYWLTDT
-1248 VISVNSKVYA
+1248 VISVNSKAYA
-1258 EGVLAILKDKS
+1258 DGVLAILKDKS

-1275 KQVSVVINGKIY
+1275 KQVSVVIGGKTYNLI
-1287 DLNTDSSGSVKLP
+1287 TDSSGSVKLP
-1300 AAVRGTYIISV
+1300 AVARGTYTISAL
-1311 SFDGDNEYYGSK
+1311 FDGDNEYYGSK
-1323 NTVKVTVMPSII
+1323 STVKVTVLPSIVG
-1335 ENKDYAMYYGN
+1335 NTNYNLYYGN
-1346 AVNYKVR
+1346 AVSYKVR

-1384 GYVTKSLKLKAG
+1384 GYATKSLKLKAG

-1426 KKGKKVKFT
+1426 KKGKTVKFT
-1435 VKLVDKKGKALKNKK
+1435 AKLVDKKGKILKNKK
-1450 VAFKVKGKKYTAKTN
+1450 VTFKVKGKKYTAKTN
-1465 KKGKATATIKNLKKL
+1465 KKGQATVTIKNLKKV

>member
-1 MIKKINFILILL
+1 MIKKVNFILILL
-13 LLLVSVGAVS
+13 LLLVSISAVS
-23 AADNFNDTIAS
+23 AADELNNTIAS

-39 LEEVTS
+39 DEVAS
-45 EDVLDSDDEIV
+45 SDVLTSDDNEIV
-56 TSNPHT
+56 TSNSHT
-62 VTSSNYDSYF
+62 ITSSNYASYF
-72 NSKGD
+72 NTKGD
-77 LISSDVQDGDTIIL
+77 LISSEVQDGDTIIL
-91 GDNFVDKKFNI
+91 GDNFEGKNFNF
-102 EKPLNIVG
+102 ERSLNVRG
-110 LEDYKLRNCMLTFSG
+110 LENYKLSNCMLTFSG
-125 EASASVISNLKIFNT
+125 GASASVISNLNIINT

-149 NGVSNCVVKDCF
+149 NGVSNCVVKNCF

-182 IENNSFN
+182 IENNSLN
-189 AYGITYGHGTRS
+189 TYGITYGHGTRS
-201 TPPFLISGAHHN
+201 TSPFLISGAHYN

-225 NGIYLSSFSGGPLRG
+225 NAIYLSSFAGGPLRG
-240 GNSNYNIIFNNT
+240 GNSNFNIIFNNT
-252 VKYNVLPTSW
+252 IKYNVLPTSW

-285 AICGGKNTT
+285 GICGGKNTT
-294 VIDNII
+294 VIDNTI

-308 NHPGVPVGGEGA
+308 NHPGVSVGGDGA

-327 IIRNNIITNAH
+327 IIRNNIILNAY

-345 IEISDNS
+345 IVVSDNS

-361 SKGSGVGIKP
+361 TNGGGVGIKP

-378 KNNTILTT
+378 RNNTIFTT

-398 FNLFVLNNNI
+398 FNLYVLNNNI

-434 NIIKT
+434 NIINT
-439 SNAYAI
+439 SNPYAI

-462 IIGDSL
+462 IIGNSV
-468 VKDPKG
+468 VKDPSG
-474 EYDPSKYNYEFK
+474 EYDPSKYNYEFN
-486 GTTHTITP
+486 GAIHTITP
-494 ENYGSYIDANGGLTS
+494 ENYGNYIDANGGLTS

-521 EFSNQYIYLNKAVKL
+521 EFSNQYIYLNKAVKV
-536 TGANPIF
+536 TGENPIF

-564 NRAERGNAWGVLIYQ
+564 NRAERVNAWGVLIYQ

-595 DAAYTIYALESSQVD
+595 NAAYTIYALESSQVD

-630 SIVDSNIINNTIF
+630 TIVDSNIINNTIF

-653 EPEHC
+653 EAEHC
-658 VDGDQVCP
+658 IDGDQVCP

-683 SVCPDGNSVCPDG
+683 SVCPDGNE
-696 NSVCP
+696 
-701 DGNSVCP
+701 
-708 DGNSVCPDGNS
+708 
-719 VCPDG
+719 
-724 NDVCPEGS
+724 VCPEGS

-751 RTYGILIVYS
+751 RTYGILMVYS
-761 SDNVIS
+761 SDNVVS

-796 YNSHNNVFSNNEVH
+796 YNSHNNVFSDNDVH

-837 AENNQF
+837 AGNNQF
-843 IDNNIMLEGS
+843 IDNKILLEGT

-866 NTTLSGNVINA
+866 NTTLYGNVINA

-897 NNDIKLAS
+897 NNEITLAS
-905 EIIYGVEIFG
+905 EIIYGIEIFG
-915 TESFNSDYNVINN
+915 TESFNSDYNVIDNN
-928 NNFNLTAK
+928 DLELTAK
-936 QSYGFVISISKHNE
+936 QAYGLVISLSKYNE
-950 INSNNIWILIT
+950 INSNKVFIVIT
-961 DDDFEFKNISSKN
+961 NEDYEFKNVTSKN
-974 YDVIIGGNAGVYLR
+974 YDVIIGGNAGLYLR
-988 SYSTNNH
+988 SYSTDNN
-995 IADNNITI
+995 IEDNNITI
-1003 TKGYAIIIDDVATD
+1003 TNGYAIIIDDVAIN

-1023 YLRSGNGTGN
+1023 YLNSSNGTGN
-1033 GAVNSTANNTV
+1033 DAVNSTVNNTV
-1044 KDNYGNLV
+1044 KDNYAHLV
-1052 IGVFSDIN
+1052 IGTFADVN

-1065 NGTFIFT
+1065 NGTFIFE
-1072 TDDTDLNGAI
+1072 TDDANLEGAV

-1087 DYGEIINT
+1087 DLGEIIGT
-1095 TVISDGKATFTY
+1095 AVISDGKATFTY
-1107 DFNGFADFTPA
+1107 DFKGFVDFTPA
-1118 SYIFSAKV
+1118 TYVFSAKV

-1143 DGELFL
+1143 DGELFI
-1149 SVGNVEGAVARNT
+1149 SVSDVEGAVARNA
-1162 EYTAT
+1162 EYTAI
-1167 VKNALGEGVSG
+1167 VRNAIGSG
-1178 VLVEFYVID
+1178 VEGLLVEFYVID
-1187 EGYPVYV
+1187 EGFPVYV
-1194 GKATTDANGVAI
+1194 GKATTDGNGIAV
-1206 LNAEIPK
+1206 LKAEIPK

-1219 QVSAEINNPEYYEST
+1219 QVSAQVNDPDYYESA
-1234 SAYASLTAYWLTDT
+1234 SSYANVIAYWLTDT
-1248 VISVNSKVYA
+1248 VMSVNSKVYA
-1258 EGVLAILKDKS
+1258 DGVLAILKDKS

-1275 KQVSVVINGKIY
+1275 KQVSIVIGGKTYKLI
-1287 DLNTDSSGSVKLP
+1287 TDSSGSVKLP
-1300 AAVRGTYIISV
+1300 AVARGTYTISAL
-1311 SFDGDNEYYGSK
+1311 FDGDNEYYDSK
-1323 NTVKVTVMPSII
+1323 STVKVTVLPSIVG
-1335 ENKDYAMYYGN
+1335 NKNYNLYYGN
-1346 AVNYKVR
+1346 VVSYKVR
-1353 IVGPDGKYV
+1353 IVGPDGKFV

-1384 GYVTKSLKLKAG
+1384 GYATKSLKLKAG

-1415 KPTLTAKNVVA
+1415 KPTLIAKNIAKKKAKKIKFTAKV
-1426 KKGKKVKFT
+1426 
-1435 VKLVDKKGKALKNKK
+1435 VDKKGKILKGKK
-1450 VAFKVKGKKYTAKTN
+1450 VTFKVKGKKYTAKTN
-1465 KKGKATATIKNLKKL
+1465 KKGIATVSIKNLKV
-1480 GKFTITSS
+1480 GKYKISSS

-1493 IKNIIK
+1493 IYNILTV
-1499 IKK
+1499 KK